1 LNALV
6 GGLLDKVRQNV
17 GPEIEIRMVATDA
30 LWPALVDPAE
40 LENAVLNLCSNAR
53 DAMPA
58 GGGIVIMTAMTTL
71 DATLAGEF
79 GLSAGEYLSLSV
91 TDTGAGM
98 SPDVAAR
105 ALDPFFTTK
114 SGGEGT
120 GLGLSMV
127 YAFARQSGGHIRID
141 SRIGGG
147 TTVCLYLPRNSGVPD
162 RVAADVEETIL
173 VVDDESAVR
182 GTPRTF

>member
-1 LNALV
+1 
-6 GGLLDKVRQNV
+6 
-17 GPEIEIRMVATDA
+17 
-30 LWPALVDPAE
+30 
-40 LENAVLNLCSNAR
+40 
-53 DAMPA
+53 
-58 GGGIVIMTAMTTL
+58 
-71 DATLAGEF
+71 
-79 GLSAGEYLSLSV
+79 
-91 TDTGAGM
+91 
-98 SPDVAAR
+98 
-105 ALDPFFTTK
+105 
-114 SGGEGT
+114 
-120 GLGLSMV
+120 MV